1 MIPPLT
7 AITKTDAVRLIPT
20 AYYKPPVL
28 RPLVD
33 DDDEFAIL
41 ADIEGL
47 TSSRLR
53 AERQGAPNLDVRELV
68 FGVWGETMINAA
80 FVYTRKGG
88 NRFND
93 ETRGAWYAAF
103 DDMTAIKEVG
113 FHKTRELSYIDVFEN
128 IAVYQALLAAFVG
141 DFHDLRKVKP
151 LPGCLNADPDI
162 GYPAGQELART
173 LRAGPHR
180 SRGLVYPS
188 RRRNGGVCLVAFLP
202 HVVQH
207 VRPGARWK
215 LSWNGSPDY
224 TISQDVQ
231 GE

>member
-1 MIPPLT
+1 MISPLSEL
-7 AITKTDAVRLIPT
+7 TKTDTVRLIPT

-33 DDDEFAIL
+33 GEDELAIL

-53 AERQGAPNLDVRELV
+53 AERQGTPDLDVRELV
-68 FGVWGETMINAA
+68 FGIWGETMINAA

-113 FHKTRELSYIDVFEN
+113 FHKTRELGFIDVFEDET
-128 IAVYQALLAAFVG
+128 VYQALLAAFVG
-141 DFHDLRKVKP
+141 DFHDLRAVDP
-151 LPGCLNADPDI
+151 APDCLHPDPAI
-162 GYPAGQELART
+162 GYPAGQKLAKA
-173 LRAGPHR
+173 LRAKPHQ

-188 RRRNGGVCLVAFLP
+188 RRHHGGECLVAFHP
-202 HVVQH
+202 HVVQN

-215 LSWNGSPDY
+215 LSWDGSPAY
-224 TISQDVQ
+224 TISQDVPSA
-231 GE
+231 